1 MESATHG
8 WIRLRGVRIEQARV
22 GIYPHELDRFQ
33 PIDVDVSLWAA
44 VRPAALSQRIADT
57 IDYDAV
63 ATFVREVTTERHYPL
78 IEALCERL
86 AAAVMERFA
95 VTRVAV
101 EVHKVGVLAPG
112 SASIAIERS
121 R

>member
-8 WIRLRGVRIEQARV
+8 WIRLRGVRIEHANV
-22 GIYPHELDRFQ
+22 GIYPHELDHPQ
-33 PIDVDVSLWAA
+33 PVDVDVSLWAA
-44 VRPAALSQRIADT
+44 IRPAALSQRIADT

-63 ATFVREVTTERHYPL
+63 ASYVRQVAMERHYPL
-78 IEALCERL
+78 IESLCERL
-86 AAAVMERFA
+86 AAAVMEHFA
-95 VTRVAV
+95 VERVAV